1 MKSPMEGTLNESHL
15 DHLNVS
21 TADFLKEDSVDDN
34 SLYLGVYLDPTLN
47 LDMHFYKTYKKAAG
61 RVNLLRRIRSNT
73 DTLKCIW
80 HKIFFALFWFLDK
93 CD

>member
-15 DHLNVS
+15 DHLGVS

-73 DTLKCIW
+73 DTLKCI
-80 HKIFFALFWFLDK
+80 
-93 CD
+93 